1 MFRTSSRTLLSTR
14 FKAYAITPNVYKRSL
29 GGLLSTSNTTTH
41 PHASQQ
47 LYFRNA
53 MSTASIPKVQTA
65 AVVES
70 IGAPIDIRHNHPVK
84 QASELAPGEC
94 LIKLSHSGVCLFAM

>member
-1 MFRTSSRTLLSTR
+1 M
-14 FKAYAITPNVYKRSL
+14 
-29 GGLLSTSNTTTH
+29 STS
-41 PHASQQ
+41 
-47 LYFRNA
+47 
-53 MSTASIPKVQTA
+53 SIPKVQTA